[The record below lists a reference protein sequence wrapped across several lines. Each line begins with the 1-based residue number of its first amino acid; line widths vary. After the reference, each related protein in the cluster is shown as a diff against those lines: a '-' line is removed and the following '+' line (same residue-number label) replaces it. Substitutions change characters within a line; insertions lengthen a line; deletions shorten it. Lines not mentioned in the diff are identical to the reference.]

1 LINCALV
8 GFGRWGRVI
17 YKSIQKNNFLNL
29 KYICYNK
36 TIKKNLIDKNIVIT
50 NNIHDVNFNKINLVF
65 IAADPI
71 INYKLCKF
79 FLLKGKNIFIE
90 KPIVTD
96 IPQIKEI
103 LILSKKLKLILHV
116 NYIHIYNKN
125 FMKFCEYFKKNYNI
139 NNKQQIFFKFGSDG
153 PIRKNINSV
162 WDWGPHV
169 FSCLFSLLGSINDFK
184 IDKMMIGENDYKGK
198 LNFVVRGNYKSNL
211 KIELLFGN
219 KFKKKETS
227 IVFKN
232 KNNVYRYEDIGLIV
246 DNKKFFKNKNFI
258 DIMPLDFSINNL
270 INKINTKTYIKDS
283 FSLEITKILKKIDN
297 KLLKLK

>member
-1 LINCALV
+1 MINCALV

-50 NNIHDVNFNKINLVF
+50 N
-65 IAADPI
+65 
-71 INYKLCKF
+71 YKQCKF

-125 FMKFCEYFKKNYNI
+125 FIKFCEYFKKNYNI

-153 PIRKNINSV
+153 PIRKNI
-162 WDWGPHV
+162 
-169 FSCLFSLLGSINDFK
+169 
-184 IDKMMIGENDYKGK
+184 
-198 LNFVVRGNYKSNL
+198 
-211 KIELLFGN
+211 
-219 KFKKKETS
+219 KFW
-227 IVFKN
+227 I
-232 KNNVYRYEDIGLIV
+232 
-246 DNKKFFKNKNFI
+246 
-258 DIMPLDFSINNL
+258 
-270 INKINTKTYIKDS
+270 
-283 FSLEITKILKKIDN
+283 
-297 KLLKLK
+297 

>member
-1 LINCALV
+1 MI
-8 GFGRWGRVI
+8 
-17 YKSIQKNNFLNL
+17 
-29 KYICYNK
+29 
-36 TIKKNLIDKNIVIT
+36 KNIVIT
-50 NNIHDVNFNKINLVF
+50 NNIHDVNFNKIKLVF

-79 FLLKGKNIFIE
+79 FLLKGKKIFIE

-103 LILSKKLKLILHV
+103 LTLSKKLKLILHV
-116 NYIHIYNKN
+116 NYIYIYNKN
-125 FMKFCEYFKKNYNI
+125 FIKFCEYFKKNYNI

-153 PIRKNINSV
+153 PIRKNINAV

-169 FSCLFSLLGSINDFK
+169 FSCLFSLLGSINEFK
-184 IDKMMIGENDYKGK
+184 IDKMMIDENDYKGK

-232 KNNVYRYEDIGLIV
+232 KNNIYRYEDSRLIV
-246 DNKKFFKNKNFI
+246 DSKKIFLKIRIFI
-258 DIMPLDFSINNL
+258 DIMPLDLSINNL